1 MKPNSD
7 TMWTKLPKVDQNMD
21 DLMELFEMKERSKV
35 AKAKESDPRALTG
48 QEVMDIDIMFRGM
61 PR

>member
-1 MKPNSD
+1 
-7 TMWTKLPKVDQNMD
+7 MWTKLPKVDQNMD

-35 AKAKESDPRALTG
+35 GKAPAKESDPRALTG

>member
-1 MKPNSD
+1 
-7 TMWTKLPKVDQNMD
+7 MWTKLPKVDQNMD
-21 DLMELFEMKERSKV
+21 DLMELFEVKERSKV

>member
-21 DLMELFEMKERSKV
+21 DLMELFEVKERSK
-35 AKAKESDPRALTG
+35 AIAKESDPRALTG
-48 QEVMDIDIMFRGM
+48 PEVMDIDIMFRGM